1 VTPAELRIGDRSI
14 GPNSSTYIIAE
25 IGVNHDGSVDR
36 GLELIDAAAEAG
48 VDAVKFQWFEADR
61 LVGDPS
67 AVAAYQRQAQIQDQ
81 KAMLRG
87 LEIDARGME
96 RLVEAAHDAGLDA
109 VVTVFSAEL
118 VSVARSLAW
127 DAWKTASP
135 DLVHR
140 PLLAALVE
148 DGRPMLVST
157 GAADL
162 DEVRRADEWFP
173 EAPIAFLHCVS
184 AYPTPESEASLGAIR
199 CIADAT
205 GRPVGYSDHTT
216 LETTGGLA
224 VAAGAHLLEKHL
236 TWNRSAE
243 GPDHAVSLDQEG
255 LTNFVNFTR
264 RSYEAV
270 GSGSKTV
277 SAIELDVRN
286 VARQSVRAAHQL
298 RPGVVLA
305 ASDLA
310 VKRPADGIEPWR
322 LDEIVG
328 RTLRTRLET
337 DAPIREEDLA

>member
-1 VTPAELRIGDRSI
+1 MMQAELRIGERSI
-14 GPNSSTYIIAE
+14 GAASPTYIIAE
-25 IGVNHDGSVDR
+25 IGVNHDGSVER
-36 GLELIDAAAEAG
+36 GLELIDAAAGAG

-61 LVGDPS
+61 LVGDPK
-67 AVAAYQRQAQIQDQ
+67 AVAAYQRRSKIDDQ
-81 KAMLRG
+81 RAMLQG
-87 LEIDARGME
+87 LEIGAAGME
-96 RLVEAAHDAGLDA
+96 RFIQASHDAGLDA
-109 VVTVFSAEL
+109 LVTVFSAEL

-127 DAWKTASP
+127 NAWKTASP

-140 PLLAALVE
+140 PLLEALAE

-162 DEVRRADEWFP
+162 EEVRRTDQWFP

-184 AYPTPESEASLGAIR
+184 AYPTPESEASLGAIGS
-199 CIADAT
+199 IADAT

-224 VAAGAHLLEKHL
+224 VAAGARLLEKHL

-243 GPDHAVSLDQEG
+243 GPDHAVSLDPEG
-255 LTNFVNFTR
+255 LTRFVDFSR
-264 RSYEAV
+264 RAREAL
-270 GSGSKTV
+270 GSGVKKAST
-277 SAIELDVRN
+277 IESDVRS
-286 VARQSVRAAHQL
+286 VARQSVRAARGL

-310 VKRPADGIEPWR
+310 VKRPADGLEPWR

-328 RTLRTRLET
+328 RTLRTTLEP